1 MDSAVLTQLSATSA
15 DWPADPSAYIG
26 LASPGGQLAADV
38 DPRGARLATLV
49 HTDSGLDALLHT
61 AWEHEDWSGAFPAT
75 DSAAEWHRRYQ
86 GGWHVLIPHV
96 GAPRVVDG
104 VEHPY
109 HGEAAWRLWRITDVT
124 ETSCALEI
132 VLRTVPLRLRREFVL
147 TDDSVL
153 VTQHFVNLS
162 SSAVAFT
169 WTEHPAFG
177 DALIDETSEV
187 SLGGVRV
194 DVRFPPEGEGYG
206 AFATFDATGDG
217 ELAIRNPRTRL
228 EAVVVWDT
236 ELLPYASAWQEHNK
250 TQGFPW
256 WGTTNTIGL
265 EPSSRNYH
273 DVPPELGPLTV
284 EPRGRLSSALKLSFR
299 SY

>member
-1 MDSAVLTQLSATSA
+1 MESPVLTQL
-15 DWPADPSAYIG
+15 PAAPGTVPSSYIH
-26 LASPGGQLAADV
+26 LVAPGGQLTADV

-49 HTDSGLDALLHT
+49 HSDSGHDALLHT

-75 DSAAEWHRRYQ
+75 DSSAEWHRRYQ
-86 GGWHVLIPHV
+86 GGWHVLAPHV
-96 GAPRVVDG
+96 GAARVVAG

-109 HGEAAWRLWRITDVT
+109 HGEAAWRPWRVTEVT
-124 ETSCALEI
+124 ETSCALEV
-132 VLRTVPLRLRREFVL
+132 VLRTVPLRLRREIVL
-147 TDDSVL
+147 TDDAVL
-153 VTQHFVNLS
+153 VTQRFANLS
-162 SSAVAFT
+162 SSAVSFS

-187 SLGGVRV
+187 TVGGVPV
-194 DVRFPPEGEGYG
+194 DVRFPREGEGHS
-206 AFATFDATGDG
+206 AFSTFDATGDG
-217 ELAIRNPRTRL
+217 QLAIRNPRTRL
-228 EAVVVWDT
+228 EAVVEWDT
-236 ELLPYASAWQEHNK
+236 VLLPYACAWQEHNA

-265 EPSSRNYH
+265 EPSSRHYH

-284 EPRGRLSSALKLSFR
+284 EPHGTLSSKLKLSFR

>member
-1 MDSAVLTQLSATSA
+1 MTQLSATSA
-15 DWPADPSAYIG
+15 AHPADPSSFTRLVA
-26 LASPGGQLAADV
+26 AGGQLTADV

-49 HTDSGLDALLHT
+49 HRDSGRDALLHT

-75 DSAAEWHRRYQ
+75 DSSAEWHRRYQ
-86 GGWHVLIPHV
+86 GGWHVLAPHV
-96 GAPRVVDG
+96 GAARVLAG

-109 HGEAAWRLWRITDVT
+109 HGEAAWRPWRVTDVT
-124 ETSCALEI
+124 ENSCALE
-132 VLRTVPLRLRREFVL
+132 VLLRTVPLRLRREFVL
-147 TDDSVL
+147 TDDAVQ
-153 VTQHFVNLS
+153 VVQHFVNLS
-162 SSAVAFT
+162 SSAVSFS

-187 SLGGVRV
+187 SVGGERV
-194 DVRFPPEGEGYG
+194 DVRFPRQGERHGG
-206 AFATFDATGDG
+206 FATFDATGDG
-217 ELAIRNPRTRL
+217 QFAIRNPRTRL
-228 EAVVVWDT
+228 EALVEWDA

-265 EPSSRNYH
+265 EPASRDYH
-273 DVPPELGPLTV
+273 DVPSELGPLIV
-284 EPRGRLSSALKLSFR
+284 EPRGTLSSALKLSFR